1 MGNAESNVTSGVKK
15 QTDSGSLKIYS
26 LVDVKGGGQLIALMK
41 ETNKTRD
48 YSTLDNQIRE
58 LVLPFLY
65 NNGEG
70 KMVPIQELV
79 LTRNKD
85 RPKHRQL
92 PQNRD
97 PDAKSTPKSS
107 AINIDSIAKEE
118 DGPQFR
124 EVCWDL
130 DQRGS
135 VGETVLHLC
144 FLVSSPL
151 HLDLAKR
158 LVKLFPKLINDIY
171 QSDEYYGENVLHM
184 SIVNED
190 PVMVKFLL
198 DHGANFNERA
208 IGSFFTPEDQK
219 ATRSDSLSHEW
230 VDLCFK
236 TDYKGYVYWGEYP
249 LPFAACL
256 GQEECYRLLLA
267 KGADPDLQDTNGNT
281 VLHILVIQNKL
292 EIFDLVY
299 ECGASLDIKNRQGL
313 TPLTLAAKLA
323 MKDIYFHILKL
334 QREIYWELGNITCA
348 AYPLDDIDTIDSNTG
363 EINKLS
369 VLNLVVYGEKIDHL
383 DMLSGLLADLLNAK
397 WNKFVK
403 FRFFRQF
410 ATFFVYF
417 IISLSCFVMRPGP
430 VGPKVN
436 KHHINHINHHPYITT
451 KAPVLLGN
459 TSHINPCYL
468 LENNA
473 TSNQVRFI
481 LESLTAA
488 GGLIYI
494 LDAVREAQFLGY
506 HTFTQNM
513 MTVPSRVLFMC
524 SCCIMMIMVPLRFT
538 CSHQGEDIS
547 AVFVMLTTAPYFL
560 FFCRG
565 FRLVG
570 PFVVMIYKMILTD
583 LLCFV
588 TIYIVFVLGF
598 AQAYYVIFLSYK
610 ADKPS
615 FFDDPIQSIL
625 AMFIMSLSE
634 FGDIYEQFHHT
645 HHQNIAKVFFIMYM
659 ALVALLL
666 INMLIAMMGK
676 TYQDIAER
684 KNEWMRQWA
693 RIVLVV
699 ERGVPPH
706 ICLEQQ
712 RNYSQAMADGRRA
725 LVLRLEHN
733 ETEKEEL
740 RCIAEMRTSNVEQRA
755 RRKRRQ
761 AERKV
766 KTT

>member
-1 MGNAESNVTSGVKK
+1 M
-15 QTDSGSLKIYS
+15 
-26 LVDVKGGGQLIALMK
+26 
-41 ETNKTRD
+41 
-48 YSTLDNQIRE
+48 
-58 LVLPFLY
+58 PFLY

-85 RPKHRQL
+85 RPKHKQL
-92 PQNRD
+92 PQNRESD
-97 PDAKSTPKSS
+97 SKSSVKSS
-107 AINIDSIAKEE
+107 AIHIEKEE
-118 DGPQFR
+118 GVPQFR

-144 FLVSSPL
+144 LLVSTPI
-151 HLDLAKR
+151 HAELAKR
-158 LVKLFPKLINDIY
+158 LVRMFPKLINDVY

-184 SIVNED
+184 AIVNED

-198 DHGANFNERA
+198 DHGANYNERA

-219 ATRSDSLSHEW
+219 NSRTDSLSHEW
-230 VDLCFK
+230 
-236 TDYKGYVYWGEYP
+236 
-249 LPFAACL
+249 
-256 GQEECYRLLLA
+256 
-267 KGADPDLQDTNGNT
+267 
-281 VLHILVIQNKL
+281 

-348 AYPLDDIDTIDSNTG
+348 AYPLDDVDTIDSNTG

-417 IISLSCFVMRPGP
+417 VVSLSCFVMRPGP
-430 VGPKVN
+430 MGTKVN
-436 KHHINHINHHPYITT
+436 KHQLLHTPHNPHITT
-451 KAPVLLGN
+451 KSPSLIGN

-468 LENNA
+468 LENNSS
-473 TSNQVRFI
+473 TSQVRFV
-481 LESLTAA
+481 LEVLTAA

-494 LDAVREAQFLGY
+494 LDAAKEAQFLGY

-524 SCCIMMIMVPLRFT
+524 SCFIMMTMVPLRFT

-565 FRLVG
+565 FKLVG

-598 AQAYYVIFLSYK
+598 AQG
-610 ADKPS
+610 
-615 FFDDPIQSIL
+615 
-625 AMFIMSLSE
+625 E
-634 FGDIYEQFHHT
+634 
-645 HHQNIAKVFFIMYM
+645 
-659 ALVALLL
+659 
-666 INMLIAMMGK
+666 
-676 TYQDIAER
+676 
-684 KNEWMRQWA
+684 
-693 RIVLVV
+693 
-699 ERGVPPH
+699 
-706 ICLEQQ
+706 
-712 RNYSQAMADGRRA
+712 
-725 LVLRLEHN
+725 
-733 ETEKEEL
+733 
-740 RCIAEMRTSNVEQRA
+740 
-755 RRKRRQ
+755 
-761 AERKV
+761 
-766 KTT
+766 

>member
-1 MGNAESNVTSGVKK
+1 MGNAESNVSSAVKK

-26 LVDVKGGGQLIALMK
+26 LANVKGGGELVQLMK
-41 ETNKTRD
+41 DAAKTKD
-48 YSTLDNQIRE
+48 YDSLDDKISE

-79 LTRNKD
+79 ITRNKE

-92 PQNRD
+92 PQNREGD
-97 PDAKSTPKSS
+97 SKATAKSSS
-107 AINIDSIAKEE
+107 VDIETISKDEGA
-118 DGPQFR
+118 PQFR

-144 FLVSSPL
+144 LLVSTPI
-151 HLDLAKR
+151 HTELAKR
-158 LVKLFPKLINDIY
+158 LLKLYPKLANDIY
-171 QSDEYYGENVLHM
+171 QCDEYYGENVLHM
-184 SIVNED
+184 AIVNED
-190 PVMVKFLL
+190 PVMTKFLL
-198 DHGANFNERA
+198 DNGANYNERA
-208 IGSFFTPEDQK
+208 IGSFFGPEDQK
-219 ATRSDSLSHEW
+219 NSRNDNLAHEW
-230 VDLCFK
+230 VDVPLK

-292 EIFDLVY
+292 EIFDMVY
-299 ECGASLDIKNRQGL
+299 ECGASLDIKNNQGL

-323 MKDIYFHILKL
+323 MKDIYFHILTL

-348 AYPLDDIDTIDSNTG
+348 AYPLDDIDTINSKTG

-369 VLNLVVYGEKIDHL
+369 VLNLVVYGERIDHL

-403 FRFFRQF
+403 F
-410 ATFFVYF
+410 
-417 IISLSCFVMRPGP
+417 S
-430 VGPKVN
+430 
-436 KHHINHINHHPYITT
+436 HINH
-451 KAPVLLGN
+451 
-459 TSHINPCYL
+459 CYL
-468 LENNA
+468 LESN
-473 TSNQVRFI
+473 TSSQQIRYF
-481 LESLTAA
+481 LEALTAA
-488 GGLIYI
+488 GGLAYI
-494 LDAVREAQFLGY
+494 LDAIREAQFLGY

-524 SCCIMMIMVPLRFT
+524 SCFIMMLMIPLRFT

-565 FRLVG
+565 FKLVG

-598 AQAYYVIFLSYK
+598 AQTYYVIFLSYK

-615 FFDDPIQSIL
+615 FFDDPIQSVL

-634 FGDIYEQFHHT
+634 FGDIYEQFNYT
-645 HHQNIAKVFFIMYM
+645 QHQNISKVFFIMYM

-699 ERGVPPH
+699 ERGVPPN

-712 RNYSQAMADGRRA
+712 RNYSQPMADGRRA
-725 LVLRLEHN
+725 LVLRLEHD
-733 ETEKEEL
+733 EDEKEEL
-740 RCIAEMRTSNVEQRA
+740 RCISEMRTSNIENRI
-755 RRKRRQ
+755 RRQ
-761 AERKV
+761 KLHGGKNANI
-766 KTT
+766 